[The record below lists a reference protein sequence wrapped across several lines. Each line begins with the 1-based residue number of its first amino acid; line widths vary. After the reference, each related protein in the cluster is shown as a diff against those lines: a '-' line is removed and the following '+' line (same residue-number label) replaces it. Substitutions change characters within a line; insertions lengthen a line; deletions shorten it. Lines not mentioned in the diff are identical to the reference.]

1 VLVDADQ
8 LARQVVEPDGIAY
21 EAVVRRFGREIVD
34 DHGEVD
40 RPALAAIVFAD
51 PAARSDLERIVWPA
65 VRQAMGARLAEEA
78 STDHVVLL
86 DIPLL
91 AESAQVPEG
100 QVPEGQ
106 VREGR
111 VPEGQKSASGR
122 DAPRPDLGLAGV
134 IVVDCPVEV
143 AVARLVRERGMDE
156 ADARSRV
163 AAQASRETR
172 LALADFVIDNSGDRA
187 QLAAE
192 VARAWAWIEALAD
205 RRAS

>member
-1 VLVDADQ
+1 
-8 LARQVVEPDGIAY
+8 
-21 EAVVRRFGREIVD
+21 
-34 DHGEVD
+34 
-40 RPALAAIVFAD
+40 
-51 PAARSDLERIVWPA
+51 
-65 VRQAMGARLAEEA
+65 
-78 STDHVVLL
+78 VVLL

-100 QVPEGQ
+100 QVPEG
-106 VREGR
+106 R
-111 VPEGQKSASGR
+111 KSAQGR
-122 DAPRPDLGLAGV
+122 DDPRPDLGLAGV

-205 RRAS
+205 RRAG

>member
-1 VLVDADQ
+1 VVVDADQ

-21 EAVVRRFGREIVD
+21 GAVVSRFGREILD
-34 DHGEVD
+34 AHGAVD

-65 VRQAMGARLAEEA
+65 VRQAMRARLAEEA

-106 VREGR
+106 V
-111 VPEGQKSASGR
+111 PESQKSAPGR
-122 DAPRPDLGLAGV
+122 DARRPDLGLAGV
-134 IVVDCPVEV
+134 LVVDCPVDV

-172 LALADFVIDNSGDRA
+172 LALADFVIDNSGDLV
-187 QLAAE
+187 QLTAE
-192 VARAWAWIEALAD
+192 VARAWAWIEALAN
-205 RRAS
+205 RPAS

>member
-1 VLVDADQ
+1 VVVDADQ

-21 EAVVRRFGREIVD
+21 QAVVNRFGREIVD
-34 DHGEVD
+34 DDGAVD

-51 PAARSDLERIVWPA
+51 PVARSDLERIVWPA

-106 VREGR
+106 VPEGQ

-172 LALADFVIDNSGDRA
+172 LALADFVIDNSGDRP
-187 QLAAE
+187 QLTAE